1 MHWLLEKKKKPH
13 KKKQTKKPASVHKLR
28 DLKKSMIQLITMENE
43 IAIEDCKILWSI
55 HLKS

>member
-43 IAIEDCKILWSI
+43 IAIEDCKIL
-55 HLKS
+55 